1 MEAQMN
7 PEPVR
12 TSLPIV
18 ALVALLGLLAIIIGA
33 LAVPPAQ
40 AQGQVDPGFVDYPGF
55 LELGAEIAE
64 YRETRLVDLAAFN
77 AMKADPDT
85 LVIDARSAGA
95 YAMGHVNGA
104 VNLNFSDFSDSM
116 LAEVIGSKNRRILI
130 YCNNNFTDNVAP
142 VMLKRVELALN
153 VPTFINLYGYGYEN
167 IYELSGAYSIQDAE
181 IDWVAPAIH
190 QEN

>member
-18 ALVALLGLLAIIIGA
+18 AIVALLGLLAIIIGA
-33 LAVPPAQ
+33 LTVPPAQ
-40 AQGQVDPGFVDYPGF
+40 AQTEPGFVDYPGF
-55 LELGAEIAE
+55 MELGAEIAD
-64 YRETRLVDLAAFN
+64 YRETRLIDLAAFN
-77 AMKADPDT
+77 VLKDDPDT

-95 YAMGHVNGA
+95 YAMGHINGA

-116 LAEVIGSKNRRILI
+116 LAEVIGAKDRRILI

-167 IYELSGAYSIQDAE
+167 IYELSGAYSIQDTE
-181 IDWVAPAIH
+181 IDWIAPRIY